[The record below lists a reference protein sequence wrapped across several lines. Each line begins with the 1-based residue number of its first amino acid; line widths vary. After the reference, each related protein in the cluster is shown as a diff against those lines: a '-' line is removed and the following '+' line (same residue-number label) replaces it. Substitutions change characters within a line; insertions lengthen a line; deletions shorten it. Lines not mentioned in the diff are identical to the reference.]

1 MTREYEQVTVADDGT
16 VIGRKLQDGR
26 WQRFIYPL
34 DLLWIEE
41 VWFGGHSDATSAMFL
56 LQDGF
61 GEPGKLERGEE
72 PVNGARRSTPAAR
85 RQMLDV
91 ARRYLGDE
99 EMAEK
104 LGLTLDALDQVLTTA
119 YSA

>member
-1 MTREYEQVTVADDGT
+1 MTREYTEVTVADDGT
-16 VIGRKLQDGR
+16 VIGRQLQNGH

-41 VWFGGHSDATSAMFL
+41 VWFGGYSGATSAMFL
-56 LQDGF
+56 IQDGF

-72 PVNGARRSTPAAR
+72 PVNGARRSTPTAR
-85 RQMLDV
+85 RGMLDV

-99 EMAEK
+99 EMADK
-104 LGLTLDALDQVLTTA
+104 LGLQLDALDQVLRTA